1 MFLKRAFLLLLCLAI
16 LGSLLS
22 LPALAFEVS
31 YYNEEIYAGGVLD
44 MMAFVGEGDLSGYTF
59 QWQADAGMGDDHW
72 YDLEDN
78 AAYKGT
84 DTNHLQLH
92 TTYDGDYTDF
102 DQIPFRCVITKNGVT
117 KHTPNLYM
125 HIRPSGDIVKVLKNK
140 GMGLYEPSLSN
151 VTGFSS
157 KDDLTYTANAFAG
170 SNIGII
176 CGGSTESQISTLQN
190 SEVQLK
196 REIKIT
202 ENGKYTVSGDK
213 TSYIPYT
220 VGNNAVKI
228 ELNMRIIMAGVDR
241 GVYQTKTIYIN
252 TQKPAATA
260 MGKAKSACSL
270 LRYTYNESEKLA
282 SIAKGTNLEV
292 IGKEGSYYQV
302 YYNGYVGYVGASL
315 LDVQSGDPLMIE
327 HVELSMAEPAAG
339 NIWPSS
345 ITVKP
350 NSCFATSVEW
360 FDKTTN
366 KFMESGERFIKGHN
380 YQLVVWVSAKE
391 GYRFKLSSSNE
402 MLTTA
407 VLNGKYPCY
416 TSRAYEQVIGKVID
430 IRYDFNNVQEAVA
443 STTQPTQTPTQPT
456 QTPTQPTQT
465 PDQPQH
471 THTPSA
477 WRTTGA
483 YHYKACTTCGDFL
496 EQEDHKGGVATCN
509 EKGKCTVCG
518 YAYIETNENH
528 TPDTTKWVARG
539 EMYHFHPCKGCG
551 AHCDIADHIPGP
563 AGTPGAA
570 VVCRDCGYVI
580 TPAKNH
586 EHKLTLV
593 AEVEPTCTE
602 SGVNAYY
609 TCSGCSEKFYDA
621 QGAEKIADEEDLTI
635 PPQGHHISNGWG
647 FDEDTHWRICAWCKA
662 RMTETEMEHELQD
675 GKCTTCEFEG
685 TAPTQTAPVQT
696 TDPETTAP
704 AQTTEPETADPEP
717 TNPESADPET
727 EEGGLPLWALLLIG
741 LVAVAAGVGG
751 GILVLKLSKKK
762 RV

>member
-1 MFLKRAFLLLLCLAI
+1 MKKR
-16 LGSLLS
+16 LLS
-22 LPALAFEVS
+22 LILCLFLAIGMLPSVACAAAEISSISLKGYKAPEAGKSFQNYLALTAEDAGMSFYAVDWYDETAGRFLNGSDTFREGHVYSVQIWMEAQSGYSFKCINDNTPNVTATLDGRAMTVTKAFEYKAWAMVVLNYTFPAISSNQEIRTVTATGLTAPEEGNTPDYSLTVAENSCSASSVTWTDLTAGEAVNNATEFKGGRAYRVRFAVTANPGYVFSQNVQASLDGSRATVINNSGQRIDVVFEFPALA
-31 YYNEEIYAGGVLD
+31 
-44 MMAFVGEGDLSGYTF
+44 
-59 QWQADAGMGDDHW
+59 
-72 YDLEDN
+72 
-78 AAYKGT
+78 
-84 DTNHLQLH
+84 
-92 TTYDGDYTDF
+92 
-102 DQIPFRCVITKNGVT
+102 
-117 KHTPNLYM
+117 
-125 HIRPSGDIVKVLKNK
+125 
-140 GMGLYEPSLSN
+140 
-151 VTGFSS
+151 
-157 KDDLTYTANAFAG
+157 
-170 SNIGII
+170 
-176 CGGSTESQISTLQN
+176 
-190 SEVQLK
+190 
-196 REIKIT
+196 
-202 ENGKYTVSGDK
+202 
-213 TSYIPYT
+213 
-220 VGNNAVKI
+220 
-228 ELNMRIIMAGVDR
+228 
-241 GVYQTKTIYIN
+241 
-252 TQKPAATA
+252 
-260 MGKAKSACSL
+260 
-270 LRYTYNESEKLA
+270 
-282 SIAKGTNLEV
+282 
-292 IGKEGSYYQV
+292 
-302 YYNGYVGYVGASL
+302 
-315 LDVQSGDPLMIE
+315 
-327 HVELSMAEPAAG
+327 
-339 NIWPSS
+339 
-345 ITVKP
+345 
-350 NSCFATSVEW
+350 
-360 FDKTTN
+360 
-366 KFMESGERFIKGHN
+366 
-380 YQLVVWVSAKE
+380 
-391 GYRFKLSSSNE
+391 
-402 MLTTA
+402 
-407 VLNGKYPCY
+407 
-416 TSRAYEQVIGKVID
+416 
-430 IRYDFNNVQEAVA
+430 EA
-443 STTQPTQTPTQPT
+443 
-456 QTPTQPTQT
+456 
-465 PDQPQH
+465 H

>member
-1 MFLKRAFLLLLCLAI
+1 MKKRLFCLLICMLLCV
-16 LGSLLS
+16 SLLPVTAS
-22 LPALAFEVS
+22 ADFQVS
-31 YYNEEIYAGGVLD
+31 YYNEEIYAGGILD
-44 MMAFVGEGDLSGYTF
+44 AFAFVDEENLSGYTF

-176 CGGSTESQISTLQN
+176 CGGSTESQISALQN

-213 TSYIPYT
+213 TGYIPYT

-228 ELNMRIIMAGVDR
+228 EINMRIIMAGVDR

-252 TQKPAATA
+252 TQKPAATS

-360 FDKTTN
+360 LDKTTN

-443 STTQPTQTPTQPT
+443 PTTQPTQKPTQPT

-471 THTPSA
+471 THSPSA

-483 YHYKACTTCGDFL
+483 YHYKVCTTCGDFL
-496 EQEDHKGGVATCN
+496 EQEDHKGGKASCTQKGTCSI
-509 EKGKCTVCG
+509 CG
-518 YAYIETNENH
+518 YAYLDVNEEH
-528 TPDTTKWVARG
+528 IPDTSKWVIRG
-539 EMYHFHPCKGCG
+539 DMYHYHACKLCG
-551 AHCDIADHIPGP
+551 AHCDIGDHVEGP
-563 AGTPGAA
+563 TGTPDAA
-570 VVCRDCGYVI
+570 VVCRDCGYII
-580 TPAKNH
+580 TPAKDH
-586 EHKLTLV
+586 KHKLTPV
-593 AEVEPTCTE
+593 AEVTPTCINPGNVE
-602 SGVNAYY
+602 YY
-609 TCSGCSEKFYDA
+609 ACDGCSDLFADSEGTNKISDTVIAPLGHKISDDWKYD
-621 QGAEKIADEEDLTI
+621 E
-635 PPQGHHISNGWG
+635 NN
-647 FDEDTHWRICAWCKA
+647 HWRTCAVCNEVLP
-662 RMTETEMEHELQD
+662 ETQMGHEMSG
-675 GKCTTCEFEG
+675 GKCTTCNYEG
-685 TAPTQTAPVQT
+685 TTSETAPGADSD
-696 TDPETTAP
+696 TDPATTLG
-704 AQTTEPETADPEP
+704 TDNPETDIPHQ
-717 TNPESADPET
+717 SDGGET
-727 EEGGLPLWALLLIG
+727 GKDLTWLWIV
-741 LVAVAAGVGG
+741 LVVIAAVGVGAA
-751 GILVLKLSKKK
+751 IPLFVFKKK
-762 RV
+762 TKDKQ